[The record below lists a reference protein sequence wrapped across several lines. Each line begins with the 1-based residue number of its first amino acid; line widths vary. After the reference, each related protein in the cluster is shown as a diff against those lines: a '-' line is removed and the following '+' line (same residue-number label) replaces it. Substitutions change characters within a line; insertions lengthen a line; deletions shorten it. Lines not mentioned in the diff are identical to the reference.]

1 MATPIKK
8 SSGNVFADIGF
19 ANDQEML
26 VKANLAL
33 KISEIITQ
41 RRLTQIEA
49 AAVLGIPQPKLSK
62 LLRGQFH
69 GVSETKMLECLNK
82 LGRDIQIVIRKA
94 NRDKRIGRTSVVFA

>member
-1 MATPIKK
+1 MNGIEKG
-8 SSGNVFADIGF
+8 SGNIFADIGF
-19 ANDQEML
+19 TNDQEML

-33 KISEIITQ
+33 KISEIIAQ

-49 AAVLGIPQPKLSK
+49 AAILGMPQPKLSK

>member
-1 MATPIKK
+1 MVTSIEK
-8 SSGNVFADIGF
+8 SSGNIFADIGF
-19 ANDQEML
+19 TNDQEML

-49 AAVLGIPQPKLSK
+49 AAVLGMPQPKLSK

-82 LGRDIQIVIRKA
+82 LGRDIQIVVRKA

>member
-1 MATPIKK
+1 MNGIEK

-33 KISEIITQ
+33 KISEIIAQ

-49 AAVLGIPQPKLSK
+49 AEVLGIPQPKLSK

-94 NRDKRIGRTSVVFA
+94 NRDKRVGRTSVVFA

>member
-1 MATPIKK
+1 MANLIEK
-8 SSGNVFADIGF
+8 SSGNIFADIGF
-19 ANDQEML
+19 TNDQEML

-33 KISEIITQ
+33 KISEIIAQ

-49 AAVLGIPQPKLSK
+49 AAILGMPQPKLSK

>member
-1 MATPIKK
+1 
-8 SSGNVFADIGF
+8 
-19 ANDQEML
+19 ML

-41 RRLTQIEA
+41 RRLTQMEA
-49 AAVLGIPQPKLSK
+49 ALVLGMPQPTLSK

>member
-1 MATPIKK
+1 MNGIEK
-8 SSGNVFADIGF
+8 SSGNIFADIGF

-41 RRLTQIEA
+41 RRLTQMEA
-49 AAVLGIPQPKLSK
+49 AVVLGIPQPKLSK

-94 NRDKRIGRTSVVFA
+94 NRDKRIGRTSVIFA

>member
-1 MATPIKK
+1 MNGIEKG
-8 SSGNVFADIGF
+8 SGNIFADIGF

-41 RRLTQIEA
+41 RRMTQIEA
-49 AAVLGIPQPKLSK
+49 SAILGMPQPKLSK

>member
-1 MATPIKK
+1 MNGIEK

-33 KISEIITQ
+33 KISEIIVQ

-49 AAVLGIPQPKLSK
+49 SAILGMPQPKLSK

>member
-1 MATPIKK
+1 MATLIEK
-8 SSGNVFADIGF
+8 SSGNIFADIGF

-41 RRLTQIEA
+41 RRLTQMEA
-49 AAVLGIPQPKLSK
+49 ALVLGIPQPKLSK
-62 LLRGQFH
+62 LLRGQLH
-69 GVSETKMLECLNK
+69 GVSEAKMLECLNK

>member
-1 MATPIKK
+1 MATPIEK

-33 KISEIITQ
+33 KISEIIAQ
-41 RRLTQIEA
+41 RRLTQMEA
-49 AAVLGIPQPKLSK
+49 ALVLGIPQPKLSK

>member
-1 MATPIKK
+1 MNGIEKG
-8 SSGNVFADIGF
+8 SGNVFADIGF

-94 NRDKRIGRTSVVFA
+94 NREKRIGRTSVVFA

>member
-1 MATPIKK
+1 MNGIEKG
-8 SSGNVFADIGF
+8 SGNVFADIGF

-41 RRLTQIEA
+41 RRLTQMEA
-49 AAVLGIPQPKLSK
+49 ALVLGMPQPKLSK

>member
-1 MATPIKK
+1 MNGIEK
-8 SSGNVFADIGF
+8 SSGNIFADIGF

-41 RRLTQIEA
+41 RRLTQMEA
-49 AAVLGIPQPKLSK
+49 ALVLGMPQPKLSK

-94 NRDKRIGRTSVVFA
+94 NRDKRIGRTSVVFG

>member
-1 MATPIKK
+1 
-8 SSGNVFADIGF
+8 
-19 ANDQEML
+19 ML

-41 RRLTQIEA
+41 RRLTQMEA
-49 AAVLGIPQPKLSK
+49 ALVLGMPQPKLSK

>member
-1 MATPIKK
+1 MNGIEK

-33 KISEIITQ
+33 KISEIIAQ

-49 AAVLGIPQPKLSK
+49 AALLGIPQPKLSK

>member
-1 MATPIKK
+1 MNGIEK
-8 SSGNVFADIGF
+8 SSGNIFADIGF
-19 ANDQEML
+19 TNDQEML

-41 RRLTQIEA
+41 RRLTQMEA
-49 AAVLGIPQPKLSK
+49 ALVLGMPQPKLSK

-94 NRDKRIGRTSVVFA
+94 NRDKRIGRTSVVFG

>member
-1 MATPIKK
+1 MASLIEK

-49 AAVLGIPQPKLSK
+49 AAVLGMPQPKLSK

>member
-1 MATPIKK
+1 MVTSIEKG
-8 SSGNVFADIGF
+8 SGNIFADIGF

-33 KISEIITQ
+33 KISEIIAQ
-41 RRLTQIEA
+41 RRLTQMEA
-49 AAVLGIPQPKLSK
+49 ALVLGMPQPKLSK

-94 NRDKRIGRTSVVFA
+94 NREKRIGRTSVVFA

>member
-1 MATPIKK
+1 MATLIEK
-8 SSGNVFADIGF
+8 SSGNIFADIGF

-41 RRLTQIEA
+41 RRLTQMEA
-49 AAVLGIPQPKLSK
+49 ALVLGMPQPKLSK

>member
-1 MATPIKK
+1 MATSIEK
-8 SSGNVFADIGF
+8 SSGNIFADIGF

-41 RRLTQIEA
+41 RRLTQMEA
-49 AAVLGIPQPKLSK
+49 ALVLGIPQPKLSK

>member
-1 MATPIKK
+1 MNGIEK
-8 SSGNVFADIGF
+8 SSGNIFADIGF
-19 ANDQEML
+19 ANNQEML

-41 RRLTQIEA
+41 RRLTQMEA
-49 AAVLGIPQPKLSK
+49 ALVLGMPQPKLSK

-94 NRDKRIGRTSVVFA
+94 NRDKRIGRTSVVFT

>member
-1 MATPIKK
+1 MNGIEK

-41 RRLTQIEA
+41 RRLTQMEA
-49 AAVLGIPQPKLSK
+49 ALVLGMPQPKLSK

>member
-1 MATPIKK
+1 MNGIEKG
-8 SSGNVFADIGF
+8 SGNVFADVGF

>member
-1 MATPIKK
+1 MNGIEKG
-8 SSGNVFADIGF
+8 SGNVFADIGF
-19 ANDQEML
+19 TNDQEML

-49 AAVLGIPQPKLSK
+49 AAVLGMPQPKLSK

-82 LGRDIQIVIRKA
+82 LGRDIQIVIRKG

>member
-1 MATPIKK
+1 MVTSIEK
-8 SSGNVFADIGF
+8 SSGNIFADIGF
-19 ANDQEML
+19 TNDQEML

-41 RRLTQIEA
+41 RRLTQVEA
-49 AAVLGIPQPKLSK
+49 ALVLGMPQPKLSK

-69 GVSETKMLECLNK
+69 GVSETKMLECLNR

-94 NRDKRIGRTSVVFA
+94 NREKRIGRTSVVFA

>member
-1 MATPIKK
+1 MATLIEK

-82 LGRDIQIVIRKA
+82 LGRDIQIVIHKA

>member
-1 MATPIKK
+1 MNGIEK

-33 KISEIITQ
+33 KISEIIAQ
-41 RRLTQIEA
+41 RRLTQMEA
-49 AAVLGIPQPKLSK
+49 ALVLGMPQPKLSK

>member
-1 MATPIKK
+1 MNGIEK
-8 SSGNVFADIGF
+8 SSGNIFADIGF
-19 ANDQEML
+19 TNNQEML

-41 RRLTQIEA
+41 RRLTQMEA
-49 AAVLGIPQPKLSK
+49 ALVLGMPQPKLSK

>member
-1 MATPIKK
+1 MATLIEK

-19 ANDQEML
+19 ANNQEML

>member
-1 MATPIKK
+1 MNGIEKC
-8 SSGNVFADIGF
+8 SGNVFADIGF

-33 KISEIITQ
+33 KISEIIAQ
-41 RRLTQIEA
+41 RRLTQMEA
-49 AAVLGIPQPKLSK
+49 ALVLGMPQPKLSK

-94 NRDKRIGRTSVVFA
+94 NRDKQIGRTSVVFA

>member
-1 MATPIKK
+1 MNGIEK
-8 SSGNVFADIGF
+8 SSGNIFADIGF

-33 KISEIITQ
+33 KISEIIAQ

-49 AAVLGIPQPKLSK
+49 AAVLGMPQPKLSK

>member
-1 MATPIKK
+1 MTTPIEK

-49 AAVLGIPQPKLSK
+49 AAVLGMPQPKLSK

-82 LGRDIQIVIRKA
+82 LGRDIQIVVRKA

>member
-1 MATPIKK
+1 MNGIEKG
-8 SSGNVFADIGF
+8 SGNVFADIGF

-82 LGRDIQIVIRKA
+82 LGRDIQIVVRKA
-94 NRDKRIGRTSVVFA
+94 IRDKRIGRTSVVFA

>member
-1 MATPIKK
+1 MTTPIEK
-8 SSGNVFADIGF
+8 SSGNIFADIGF

-41 RRLTQIEA
+41 RRLTQTEA
-49 AAVLGIPQPKLSK
+49 ALVLGMPQPKLSK

-69 GVSETKMLECLNK
+69 GVSEAKMLECLNK

>member
-1 MATPIKK
+1 MNGIEK
-8 SSGNVFADIGF
+8 SSGNIFADIGF

-41 RRLTQIEA
+41 RRMTQMEA
-49 AAVLGIPQPKLSK
+49 ALVLGIPQPKLSK

>member
-1 MATPIKK
+1 MNGIEK
-8 SSGNVFADIGF
+8 SSGNIFADIGF

-41 RRLTQIEA
+41 RRLTQMEA
-49 AAVLGIPQPKLSK
+49 ALVLGMPQPKLSK

-69 GVSETKMLECLNK
+69 GVSEVKMLECLNK

>member
-1 MATPIKK
+1 MNGIEK

-33 KISEIITQ
+33 KISEIIAQ
-41 RRLTQIEA
+41 RRLTQMEA
-49 AAVLGIPQPKLSK
+49 ALVLGMPQPKLSK

-82 LGRDIQIVIRKA
+82 LGRDIQIVVRKA
-94 NRDKRIGRTSVVFA
+94 NREKRIGRTSVVFA

>member
-1 MATPIKK
+1 MNSIEK
-8 SSGNVFADIGF
+8 SSGNIFADIGF

-26 VKANLAL
+26 IKANLAL
-33 KISEIITQ
+33 KIAEIITQ
-41 RRLTQIEA
+41 RRLTQMEA
-49 AAVLGIPQPKLSK
+49 ALVLGMPQPKLSK

>member
-1 MATPIKK
+1 MNGIEK
-8 SSGNVFADIGF
+8 SSGNIFADIGF

-41 RRLTQIEA
+41 RRMTQIEA
-49 AAVLGIPQPKLSK
+49 SAILGMPQPKLSK

>member
-1 MATPIKK
+1 MNSIEK
-8 SSGNVFADIGF
+8 SSGNIFADIGF

-33 KISEIITQ
+33 KISEIISQ
-41 RRLTQIEA
+41 RRLTQMEA
-49 AAVLGIPQPKLSK
+49 ALVLGMPQPKLSK